1 MTIRLLA
8 GPALV
13 ATLLAVGTA
22 QAQTAPGLTD
32 PGPAKGVTDVGP
44 PPAEERDS
52 AGAVVLENSKVR
64 AQRKAAESSARTG
77 VGSVGRGV
85 IRATTRAQT
94 RAQTQAE
101 LASARDAEAA
111 EFHRR
116 GAGSLTGK

>member
-8 GPALV
+8 GTAFV
-13 ATLLAVGTA
+13 ATLLALGTA

-64 AQRKAAESSARTG
+64 AQRKAIAESSARTG
-77 VGSVGRGV
+77 VGSIGRGV

-94 RAQTQAE
+94 QAE
-101 LASARDAEAA
+101 LASAGQDEAA
-111 EFHRR
+111 ELRKR
-116 GAGSLTGK
+116 GAGSLTEK